1 MEFVTLITFM
11 LMIFTV
17 TLVVIQQKTYDIN
30 DVQKNNQLKSLSNV
44 IKNEVDMA
52 HAVHTGY
59 KKYFWLPD
67 YINGEEYTI
76 ELINSEI
83 IVSHAT
89 GNFYV
94 FLNTNSTL
102 VYGNISKGD
111 NTIIKNDSGIFILP
125 GKI

>member
-11 LMIFTV
+11 LMLFTV
-17 TLVVIQQKTYDIN
+17 TFVVIQQKTYDIN
-30 DVQKNNQLKSLSNV
+30 DVQINNQLKSLSNV

-67 YINGEEYTI
+67 YINGEDYTI
-76 ELINSEI
+76 ELNNSEV
-83 IVSHAT
+83 IVSHSR

-94 FLNTNSTL
+94 FLNTDSTL
-102 VYGNISKGD
+102 VYGSIAKGD
-111 NTIIKNDSGIFILP
+111 NTIIKNDTGIFILP
-125 GKI
+125 GRI